1 MFTNQEFDQVVA
13 SGLPQVILPMLIV
26 FCIVYLILL
35 QSKALGEHKGTNVM
49 VSLVMSLILGVPHIL
64 GVYPK
69 DFNPIIIMN
78 NIIGGFALFIFGI
91 LIAVIVLTFIVKDPK
106 KFLTGANYG
115 YFIPLIILAY
125 IAHAFPHLLPF
136 TFGII
141 IILVIMGWI
150 EGTRIFVTFY
160 LTIVLIS
167 LMIIDFAFGIPHT
180 LPRFLSFVED
190 PTFQTVVLSIL
201 FLVLIATYII
211 QGDNNSSNNS

>member
-141 IILVIMGWI
+141 IILG
-150 EGTRIFVTFY
+150 GTQGLSKYFGVKENWNALSYDDFIDSQNSKYVLEDKQLSY
-160 LTIVLIS
+160 LSQRLLNAGEFTINS
-167 LMIIDFAFGIPHT
+167 NY
-180 LPRFLSFVED
+180 R
-190 PTFQTVVLSIL
+190 
-201 FLVLIATYII
+201 YI
-211 QGDNNSSNNS
+211 